1 MFIAYVKRAFVMLF
15 EHNWSGLLRI
25 VQHSS
30 VKVSLLMYLK
40 LFVSVSIIGWSI
52 PFTLIDSNP
61 EGSPSQQSMI
71 SFESVELETSLDL
84 TASVYDHIN
93 PRLKAL
99 PGTSTNINGVVA
111 HSPSS
116 TFANF
121 YSASTYLQANES
133 PEDIDPGL
141 DDYAL
146 SLPIWSDDEVGT
158 DPISKTIYH
167 WNNET
172 EALYQ
177 IIWKAKSTHWI
188 QSGATLEMS
197 LLVLEWVPGEVLPGE
212 VLLLASRR
220 FASKQFILLARKEFE
235 VADRMDETYLSFSI
249 AQSPQAQFFV
259 EVNGRSPSRSES
271 DGRSSNMQM
280 MSPPREL
287 SVIRYPL
294 KEFDGSADSSHT
306 AFYPRLTLPV
316 FIADRVRG
324 LSQAV
329 LVSSNDLSKDLA
341 QPGLSLFSST
351 ASNVHPKIDQFAVLL
366 LGKTAPSV
374 LKGATSI
381 NVLELRHL
389 AFVLL
394 LLLYDDSDSNSDS
407 GVNANETESTQD
419 SEIPAD
425 LEEATEDEAACIH
438 ERSEAEEDVPN
449 TNFKSSKRVSKAL
462 HSELGRHHS

>member
-1 MFIAYVKRAFVMLF
+1 
-15 EHNWSGLLRI
+15 
-25 VQHSS
+25 
-30 VKVSLLMYLK
+30 
-40 LFVSVSIIGWSI
+40 
-52 PFTLIDSNP
+52 
-61 EGSPSQQSMI
+61 
-71 SFESVELETSLDL
+71 
-84 TASVYDHIN
+84 VYDHIN
-93 PRLKAL
+93 PPRLKAL

-177 IIWKAKSTHWI
+177 ITWKAKSTHWI

-197 LLVLEWVPGEVLPGE
+197 LLVLEWVPGEVL
-212 VLLLASRR
+212 LLASRR
-220 FASKQFILLARKEFE
+220 FASKHFTLLARMEFE
-235 VADRMDETYLSFSI
+235 DADSMDETYSSFSI

-259 EVNGRSPSRSES
+259 EVNGRSPSRSGS
-271 DGRSSNMQM
+271 NGRSSNMQM

-294 KEFDGSADSSHT
+294 EEFDGSADSSHT

-324 LSQAV
+324 LFQAL

-366 LGKTAPSV
+366 LGKTALNV

-381 NVLELRHL
+381 NFLELRHL

-394 LLLYDDSDSNSDS
+394 LLLYNDSDSNSDS
-407 GVNANETESTQD
+407 GVNANEAESTQD

-425 LEEATEDEAACIH
+425 
-438 ERSEAEEDVPN
+438 
-449 TNFKSSKRVSKAL
+449 
-462 HSELGRHHS
+462 